1 MADADD
7 REVTEKNTAAREA
20 YRETQAALREKTTEA
35 KRARERLQDLSERLV
50 ELKHE
55 KFRAFMD
62 VSAAAL
68 PAAFWRHIHIRT
80 LRECV
85 GAACVQASDAAVID
99 EKRMNYPEE
108 FFVVMG
114 ALRDRTGCAAFCV
127 CAPVPFQ
134 AFWHCLLTN
143 TVGAGRRKI
152 DWEAFK
158 AYYRGH
164 RDMQA

>member
-1 MADADD
+1 M
-7 REVTEKNTAAREA
+7 
-20 YRETQAALREKTTEA
+20 
-35 KRARERLQDLSERLV
+35 
-50 ELKHE
+50 
-55 KFRAFMD
+55 
-62 VSAAAL
+62 
-68 PAAFWRHIHIRT
+68 
-80 LRECV
+80 
-85 GAACVQASDAAVID
+85 QASDAAVID

-143 TVGAGRRKI
+143 TVAAGRRKI

-158 AYYRGH
+158 AYYRGGH